1 MRILIIIPTYN
12 ERENIVPL
20 INQLLGMQER
30 FDVLV
35 VDDNSPDGTAD
46 SVKQNFG
53 SNSRVSLME
62 RPRKLG
68 LGTAHK
74 AGFHFGLDHQY
85 DRIMTMD
92 ADFSHDPR
100 HIPSFVAETEHHD
113 MVIGSR
119 YIPGGG
125 TVNWGIFRKLI
136 SRTANLFAHVIL
148 SLKPRDCTSAFR
160 MYRAQALR
168 EINFDSIKAE
178 GYSYNIEFLYRAR
191 ERGMNVGETP
201 IIFADRTM
209 GKSKISRREIF
220 KAISTILRLKFS
232 RSLNTEQKAVRV

>member
-1 MRILIIIPTYN
+1 MR
-12 ERENIVPL
+12 E
-20 INQLLGMQER
+20 Q

-35 VDDNSPDGTAD
+35 VDDNSPDGTATA
-46 SVKQNFG
+46 VKENFG
-53 SNSRVSLME
+53 NNKRVSMME

-74 AGFHFGLDHQY
+74 AGFHFGLDHEY

-92 ADFSHDPR
+92 ADFSHDPK
-100 HIPSFVAETEHHD
+100 HIPAFITATENHD

-148 SLKPRDCTSAFR
+148 SLKPADCTSAFR

-168 EINFDSIKAE
+168 EINFDSIQAE
-178 GYSYNIEFLYRAR
+178 GYSYNIEFLFRAR
-191 ERGMNVGETP
+191 ECGMNVGETP
-201 IIFADRTM
+201 IVFADRTM

-232 RSLNTEQKAVRV
+232 GSPKAEHQAVQV